1 MPSVAEIADPVF
13 RAALEDADRLL
24 DEGDYAG
31 ASRKCA
37 ETYLLLLEQ
46 HPELI
51 PPQSGP
57 SGFYQLKPPE
67 AQGEGTLNQYAAA
80 RATRV
85 GFWPTTGSIQVIVGE
100 NRKPTLVYTKDRF
113 SFSEASS
120 YSYYEYLINQLW
132 RLQKQ
137 AEG

>member
-1 MPSVAEIADPVF
+1 MPSAGEITDPVF
-13 RAALEDADRLL
+13 RAAMEEADRLL
-24 DEGDYAG
+24 DAGDFAG
-31 ASRKCA
+31 ASRRCA
-37 ETYLLLLEQ
+37 ETFLVLLER

-57 SGFYQLKPPE
+57 SGFYQIKPPE
-67 AQGEGTLNQYAAA
+67 ARGEGTLAQYASA

-100 NRKPTLVYTKDRF
+100 DRKPQLVYTKDRF

-120 YSYYEYLINQLW
+120 YYEYLMNQIW
-132 RLQKQ
+132 RIQKQ
-137 AEG
+137 ESA

>member
-1 MPSVAEIADPVF
+1 MPSVADIADPAF
-13 RAALEDADRLL
+13 REALEDADRLL
-24 DEGDYAG
+24 DDGDFAG
-31 ASRKCA
+31 ASRRCA
-37 ETYLLLLEQ
+37 ETYLVLLER

-51 PPQSGP
+51 PPHSGP
-57 SGFYQLKPPE
+57 TGFYQMKPPE
-67 AQGEGTLNQYAAA
+67 AKGEGTLDQYNAA

-100 NRKPTLVYTKDRF
+100 DQKPRLVYTKDRF

-120 YSYYEYLINQLW
+120 YYEYLINQVW

-137 AEG
+137 DEA